1 MEACVLGIG
10 NVLWAD
16 EGFGVR
22 AVEALHAAY
31 AFPDAVEVVDGG
43 TQGMNLSIYV
53 ESARRLLVLDAI
65 DFALPPGTLKI
76 LRDAEVPAWSKAKL
90 SPHQTGF
97 NDILAMAQL
106 RGCAPESITVIGVQP
121 VDLSDFGGSL
131 REPVKAR
138 IPEVVEL
145 AAREL
150 AAWGFVGTPRASG
163 EQVEPLG
170 PAALAIDVY
179 EAGHPGED
187 AICRLG
193 DPRLIERLFAKERG

>member
-1 MEACVLGIG
+1 LEVCVLGIG

-31 AFPDAVEVVDGG
+31 AFPEAVELVDGG
-43 TQGMNLSIYV
+43 TQGLNLSNYV
-53 ESARRLLVLDAI
+53 ESAKRLLVLDAI
-65 DFALPPGTLKI
+65 DFALPPGTVKI
-76 LRDAEVPAWSKAKL
+76 LRDGEVPAWSKAKL

-121 VDLSDFGGSL
+121 VDMGDFGGSL
-131 REPVKAR
+131 RDPVKAR

-145 AAREL
+145 AVREL
-150 AAWGFVGTPRASG
+150 TAWGFPGTTRAPG
-163 EQVEPLG
+163 ESVEPLG
-170 PAALAIDVY
+170 PTALAIEAY
-179 EAGHPGED
+179 ESGRPGED
-187 AICRLG
+187 ALCRLG
-193 DPRLIERLFAKERG
+193 DPRLIERLLAKASR

>member
-1 MEACVLGIG
+1 LEVCVLGIG

-31 AFPDAVEVVDGG
+31 AFPEAVELVDGG
-43 TQGMNLSIYV
+43 TQGLNLSNYV
-53 ESARRLLVLDAI
+53 ESAKRLLVLDAI
-65 DFALPPGTLKI
+65 DFALPPGTVKI
-76 LRDAEVPAWSKAKL
+76 LRDGEVPAWSKAKL

-121 VDLSDFGGSL
+121 VDMGDFGGSL
-131 REPVKAR
+131 RDPVKAR

-145 AAREL
+145 AVREL
-150 AAWGFVGTPRASG
+150 TAWGFHGTRRAPG
-163 EQVEPLG
+163 ESVEPLG
-170 PAALAIDVY
+170 PTALAMEAY
-179 EAGHPGED
+179 ESGRPGEN
-187 AICRLG
+187 ALCRLG
-193 DPRLIERLFAKERG
+193 DPRLIERLLAKASR

>member
-1 MEACVLGIG
+1 LEVCVLGIG

-31 AFPDAVEVVDGG
+31 AFPDGVVVVDGG
-43 TQGMNLSIYV
+43 TQGLNLSTYV

-65 DFALPPGTLKI
+65 DFALPPGTVKV

-138 IPEVVEL
+138 IPEVVAL
-145 AAREL
+145 AVREL
-150 AAWGFVGTPRASG
+150 AAWGFAGTPRSP
-163 EQVEPLG
+163 EETVEPLG
-170 PAALAIDVY
+170 PIALAIDAY
-179 EAGHPGED
+179 EAGQPAPD
-187 AICRLG
+187 ALCRIG
-193 DPRLIERLFAKERG
+193 DPRLIERLLAKERG

>member
-1 MEACVLGIG
+1 MEVCVLGIG

-31 AFPDAVEVVDGG
+31 AFPEAVELVDGG
-43 TQGMNLSIYV
+43 TQGLNLSNYV
-53 ESARRLLVLDAI
+53 ESAKRLLVLDAI
-65 DFALPPGTLKI
+65 DFALPAGAVKI
-76 LRDAEVPAWSKAKL
+76 LRDGEVPAWSKAKL

-121 VDLSDFGGSL
+121 VDMGDFGGSL
-131 REPVKAR
+131 RNPVKAR

-145 AAREL
+145 AVREL
-150 AAWGFVGTPRASG
+150 AAWGFPGTRRASG
-163 EQVEPLG
+163 ESVEPLG
-170 PAALAIDVY
+170 PTALAMEAY
-179 EAGHPGED
+179 ESGRPGED
-187 AICRLG
+187 ALCRLG
-193 DPRLIERLFAKERG
+193 DPRLIERLLAKESR